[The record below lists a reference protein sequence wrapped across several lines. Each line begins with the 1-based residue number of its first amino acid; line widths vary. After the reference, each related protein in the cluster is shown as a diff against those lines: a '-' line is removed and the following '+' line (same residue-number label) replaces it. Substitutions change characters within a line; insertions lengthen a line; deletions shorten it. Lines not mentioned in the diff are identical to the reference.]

1 MQNANILP
9 AGLMDKNVE
18 FFNHGPNV
26 HASYNGS
33 VVHVKD
39 LPMNIKAIIE
49 ADMDNN
55 PLAYTAA
62 IDFGKTNALDA
73 MEQYIWCR
81 FGGFDKVPDLLDGK
95 MHEPEYHE
103 CGKRG
108 SCKYEGKLCSAIKVE
123 NGFLTK
129 REIEILQMIARGF
142 EDKIIADK
150 LGIATKTIN
159 AHKSNISLKTGLHNK
174 VEMGVYASK
183 KGLI

>member
-1 MQNANILP
+1 MQSANILP

-18 FFNHGPNV
+18 FFNHGPSV
-26 HASYNGS
+26 HASYNGT
-33 VVHVKD
+33 VVHISE
-39 LPMNIKAIIE
+39 LPMHIKAIIE
-49 ADMDNN
+49 ADMDRN

-62 IDFGKTNALDA
+62 IDFGKTNAVDA

-108 SCKYEGKLCSAIKVE
+108 SCKYEGKLCSALKVE
-123 NGFLTK
+123 NGYLTK
-129 REIEILQMIARGF
+129 REIEILQMIAHGH

-150 LGIATKTIN
+150 MGIATKTIN
-159 AHKSNISLKTGLHNK
+159 AHKANISAKTGLTNK
-174 VEMGVYASK
+174 VKMGVFAK
-183 KGLI
+183 DKGLI